1 MSSNPQ
7 VPSSSD
13 APSLAPGP
21 FTPSDFRTL
30 FTAVDI
36 FRSLGGLQKAV
47 DNLEV
52 TTKSNVEKIEQ
63 LFHKTDEM
71 AFHIPTLEKS
81 IARHDK
87 DLNELGRRHDK
98 DLNEL
103 GKIAH
108 TAKTLGAIAL
118 SGIGVAI
125 LVSLYHHVLQIL
137 AK

>member
-1 MSSNPQ
+1 MPAGSE
-7 VPSSSD
+7 

-36 FRSLGGLQKAV
+36 FRSLGGLEKAV
-47 DNLEV
+47 EILGA

-63 LFHKTDEM
+63 LNHKTDQT
-71 AFHIPTLEKS
+71 AFRIPVMEGA
-81 IARHDK
+81 IAQHS
-87 DLNELGRRHDK
+87 K

-125 LVSLYHHVLQIL
+125 VVYLGHHLLQIL